1 MKTKT
6 ILFYGAAAAA
16 LAYFFVLR
24 KKTTSAPPPED
35 PPVDTQ
41 GAIEPP
47 VLDPARRDTELALS
61 NLLNGKG
68 GGQRGGNSGSAPNR
82 ISGYTQVFQNR
93 VYTKVKDFYGP
104 NANTGL
110 YPESKR
116 LGLYQRIWNNLSAKG
131 VSNPNNATLG
141 QIGPALR
148 DIGAEGFNYQHK

>member
-24 KKTTSAPPPED
+24 KKTTSAAPPVD

-41 GAIEPP
+41 DAIEPP
-47 VLDPARRDTELALS
+47 IVDPARTRQDTELALS

-68 GGQRGGNSGSAPNR
+68 GGPRVGNSGAPNR
-82 ISGYTQVFQNR
+82 LSGYTQVFENR

-104 NANTGL
+104 NANTGR
-110 YPESKR
+110 YPDSKR

-141 QIGPALR
+141 QIGPALK
-148 DIGAEGFNYQHK
+148 DIGTEGFNFQH